1 MKHTRAVCD
10 PEHDE
15 MYGCMICNLFL
26 CSACKCFEGSLPT
39 ECPGKPVEEEDQ
51 QLIYKSTLDF
61 ADDRWYNRS
70 LKSWENVDIL
80 KRTEVEASIATLND
94 LRMKEIAS

>member
-51 QLIYKSTLDF
+51 QLIYKATLDF
-61 ADDRWYNRS
+61 REGCWVNRPLENWEKPDA
-70 LKSWENVDIL
+70 LKDV
-80 KRTEVEASIATLND
+80 EVEAAINRLNTKG
-94 LRMKEIAS
+94 LTA